1 MRHSRVVLFTMAA
14 GCTGTIQSPG
24 GGGSSGAASDD
35 PAALTCAMSG
45 GKLNA
50 GVSPLRRLT
59 RDQYNNTV
67 RHLIGATGTPAGM
80 LAEDEKI
87 GPFHSN
93 AIAPITDLEVQQ
105 HQEVAASLA
114 LAAVPNM
121 ARIAPCDLAADTGT
135 TCATS
140 FVTQLG
146 RRTYRRP
153 LTTTEVQA

>member
-1 MRHSRVVLFTMAA
+1 MRHSRVRRRRIGPGVLLTIAA
-14 GCTGTIQSPG
+14 GCTGVVQSPG
-24 GGGSSGAASDD
+24 GGSHGGATEQE
-35 PAALTCAMSG
+35 PAALACAMSG

-67 RHLIGATGTPAGM
+67 RDLIGATGTPADM

-105 HQEVAASLA
+105 HKEVAAS
-114 LAAVPNM
+114 
-121 ARIAPCDLAADTGT
+121 
-135 TCATS
+135 
-140 FVTQLG
+140 
-146 RRTYRRP
+146 
-153 LTTTEVQA
+153 